1 MCTVSVERIEARV
14 EEGLRGHSFFQDLSS
29 GSFWS
34 QDPFTHLEIIEEHE
48 SLCLC
53 GLPLLKYDILK
64 IKTF

>member
-34 QDPFTHLEIIEEHE
+34 QDPFTHLEIIEEHRE
-48 SLCLC
+48 FMFMWV
-53 GLPLLKYDILK
+53 
-64 IKTF
+64 TFIEI